1 MRLEVHDTEPGNTL
15 TATVNHLDYDY
26 MAEQWVQDIMK
37 DESRGERHSKFPLDR
52 FVLIDHLGVR
62 AVWKVSL
69 NEQNEP
75 EVSLVEKSDRFTGQW
90 RMDIPFNPLRR

>member
-37 DESRGERHSKFPLDR
+37 DESRGEKHSKHPLDK
-52 FVLIDHLGVR
+52 FVLIDDFGVR
-62 AVWKVSL
+62 ATWKVS
-69 NEQNEP
+69 NNDKGEP

-90 RMDIPFNPLRR
+90 QMGIPFNPLHR